1 MESLQLLWSDIK
13 ASADGITFVDL
24 SQFGFMGLWVIIL
37 LMPLKGV
44 DQRDPLACL
53 VYTVFIVACAAT
65 LMFALPALLAKDE
78 SSFKDQF
85 LTLMIVAALAVIRWS
100 IRYGDLREF
109 GQRVFDLS
117 ETAPK
122 DKKA

>member
-1 MESLQLLWSDIK
+1 
-13 ASADGITFVDL
+13 
-24 SQFGFMGLWVIIL
+24 
-37 LMPLKGV
+37 
-44 DQRDPLACL
+44 
-53 VYTVFIVACAAT
+53 
-65 LMFALPALLAKDE
+65 
-78 SSFKDQF
+78 
-85 LTLMIVAALAVIRWS
+85 MIVAALAVIRWS